1 LRSCARWT
9 AMRFGKKLKDHVA
22 KQKLPKDCYVDYKG
36 LKAAIKSGCSEDVFQ
51 ELYNAGAH
59 ALVPDVPP
67 LPTTSTPA
75 ARAGWRAG
83 WCSL

>member
-1 LRSCARWT
+1 
-9 AMRFGKKLKDHVA
+9 MQFGKKLKDHVA

-59 ALVPDVPP
+59 ALVLDVLP
-67 LPTTSTPA
+67 LPAIGTPT
-75 ARAGWRAG
+75 ARAAWWAG
-83 WCSL
+83 WCLL